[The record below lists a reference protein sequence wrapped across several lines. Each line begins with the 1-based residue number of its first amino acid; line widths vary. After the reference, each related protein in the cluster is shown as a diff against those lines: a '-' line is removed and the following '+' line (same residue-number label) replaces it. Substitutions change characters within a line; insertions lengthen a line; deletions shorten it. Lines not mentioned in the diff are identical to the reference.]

1 MKHDITILAL
11 SRKWG
16 GRCVAGY
23 DHDAGRIVRLV
34 SDEFGK
40 ELETQLTAK
49 IELLDVVEVDIV
61 CSCPYEHQTENVLI
75 AQDSCFTSSGKS
87 NAIENFDSLV
97 HSDGDI
103 FGDSKYKLTDVSCLN
118 HSFELVKFKDMSIY
132 VEDGKTKADFYVERT
147 LHRWYRITD
156 MIHEGGSTQIKS
168 GYAVITIPPP
178 DDFTEQR
185 GYYKYIAA
193 IYPTDV

>member
-23 DHDAGRIVRLV
+23 DHSDGRVIRLV
-34 SDEFGK
+34 SDRFGR
-40 ELETQLTAK
+40 ELETRFTAGIK
-49 IELLDVVEVDIV
+49 LLDTVEVEIV

-75 AQDSCFTSSGKS
+75 DSNCCFKISGNS
-87 NAIENFDSLV
+87 NGIEDFDDLV
-97 HSDGDI
+97 REGGDI
-103 FGDSKYKLTDVSCLN
+103 FGDNQYKLNNVLHLR
-118 HSFELVKFKDMSIY
+118 HSFELVKFKNMSIY

-156 MIHEGGSTQIKS
+156 MIHEGRLAQIRS
-168 GYAVITIPPP
+168 GYAVITIPPS
-178 DDFTEQR
+178 DDFTEQS